1 MVLVVSDIQI
11 HLNITI
17 NILLNYFLQLKS
29 IGRHSCLW
37 CTIIAIEM
45 KLPREERSP
54 TILRI
59 LENLGEQHQKFLD
72 AGGDIKKAKNY
83 FNVIHKA
90 IFDIPVEQVNKRK
103 LFSKIC

>member
-1 MVLVVSDIQI
+1 MLVVSDIQI

-29 IGRHSCLW
+29 IGCHSYLW
-37 CTIIAIEM
+37 CTITAIEM

-72 AGGDIKKAKNY
+72 AWGAMKKAKNY
-83 FNVIHKA
+83 FNIIHKA
-90 IFDIPVEQVNKRK
+90 IFHIPVEQVNKRK